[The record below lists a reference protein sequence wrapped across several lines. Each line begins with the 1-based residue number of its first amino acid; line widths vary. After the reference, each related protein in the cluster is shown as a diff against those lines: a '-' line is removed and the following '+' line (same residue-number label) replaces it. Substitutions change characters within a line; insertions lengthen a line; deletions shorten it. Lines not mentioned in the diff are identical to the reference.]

1 MGDSMTDITIVDQN
15 VTRFGKID
23 DLSYRELL
31 GEAARPILQRGAIE
45 PQKIEGLIIAAGQ
58 PELLVDQAH
67 VANLATETLGLS
79 PKYVNRVEMA
89 CSSGG
94 AAIRQAY
101 GIIKGGLVDNV
112 LVVGLEKMNENLKA
126 ASHGLCL
133 VPDVLYESNLG
144 QTAYAGF
151 ALFANAH
158 MKKYGTT
165 RENLSEISVKN
176 HSFGEKNPKAHFF
189 KHRMLPVTL
198 DKVINSPMVADP
210 LTLLDCS
217 PISDGAAAVLLSR
230 KDKIQKPE
238 VPVDIVASAQR
249 TDKAF
254 GMSAIESYT
263 EFTTLQKAA
272 QDAYNMADIS
282 PSAINVAETHDCFT
296 IAEIMEYEALQF
308 CDVGKGGKFI
318 DDKQTYPGGKVVV
331 NPSGGLKAKGHPIGA
346 TGVAQ
351 VVSIT
356 EQLKGEATGVQ
367 TSDPVYGLT
376 QNLSG
381 YATNHIVH
389 ILKRS
394 D

>member
-1 MGDSMTDITIVDQN
+1 MTIVDHN
-15 VTRFGKID
+15 VTRFGKLD
-23 DLSYRELL
+23 EFSYRELL
-31 GEAARPILQRGAIE
+31 GEAARPILQRGEIS
-45 PQKIEGLIIAAGQ
+45 PQDIDGLIIAAGQ
-58 PELLVDQAH
+58 PEILVDQAH

-101 GIIKGGLVDNV
+101 AVIKSGIVDNV
-112 LVVGLEKMNENLKA
+112 LVVGLEKMNENIKA
-126 ASHGLCL
+126 ASRGLCL

-151 ALFANAH
+151 ALFANSH
-158 MKKYGTT
+158 MGKYGTT
-165 RENLSEISVKN
+165 REQLSQISVKN
-176 HSFGEKNPKAHFF
+176 HSFGEKNPKAHFYR
-189 KHRMLPVTL
+189 HRMLPVTEE
-198 DKVINSPMVADP
+198 KVKNSSLVADP

-230 KDKIQKPE
+230 KDKIKRSE
-238 VPVDIVASAQR
+238 VPVDIVASTQR

-254 GMSAIESYT
+254 GMSSIESYS

-272 QDAYNMADIS
+272 QDAYTMAGIDS
-282 PSAINVAETHDCFT
+282 SKINVAETHDCFT
-296 IAEIMEYEALQF
+296 IAEIMEYEALKF
-308 CDVGKGGKFI
+308 CEVGKGGNFI
-318 DDKQTYPGGKVVV
+318 EDKQTYPGGKVVV

-351 VVSIT
+351 IVSIA
-356 EQLKGEATGVQ
+356 EQLQGVSKGIQ
-367 TSDPVYGLT
+367 SPDPVYGLT